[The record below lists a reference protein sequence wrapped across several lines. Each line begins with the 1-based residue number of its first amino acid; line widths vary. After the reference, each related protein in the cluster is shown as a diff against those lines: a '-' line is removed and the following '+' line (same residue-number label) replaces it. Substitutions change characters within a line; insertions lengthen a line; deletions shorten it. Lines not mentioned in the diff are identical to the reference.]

1 MLGYLQ
7 LINKGESM
15 NTSKSTIE
23 VYSNGYLEQ
32 LELIKEEIKRYTLL
46 YSEKTNSPR
55 VYSSEYDVCFVPEDE
70 KVLGFCRKTD
80 NGYLIGISEK
90 LAMGNVSWDYL
101 SGVVGHETAHMLVA
115 SNIGDTEAHGE
126 AFKEVCR
133 YLGIEEFSK
142 THAPKEVA
150 SSTNIMNRIKKLL
163 ALSESNNTYESQS
176 ALLKA
181 RKIMMEH
188 SISANSIDESK
199 KIYRVKLAEYGRYT
213 MDYTTISY
221 IVKQIT
227 SVYMLRSSLHGKK
240 VLYAHGT
247 LSECKIAEYLFDYLT
262 KELNTKYE
270 AFRDTLYDARG
281 AKKSFYLGVYDGM
294 QKRFENDTDVTI
306 SGNALMLSEQNKNS
320 YLAKQY
326 VYSDLRVKISIFN
339 AYAKNMNA
347 VENGRSVGKNLQ
359 IHHGIGN
366 TSQSSMR
373 YLG

>member
-1 MLGYLQ
+1 M
-7 LINKGESM
+7 ESM
-15 NTSKSTIE
+15 ETIE

-32 LELIKEEIKRYTLL
+32 LKLIKEEIKRYTML

-55 VYSSEYDVCFVPEDE
+55 VYSYEYDVCFVPEDQ
-70 KVLGFCRKTD
+70 KVLGFCRRVS
-80 NGYLIGISEK
+80 NGYLIGISEA
-90 LAMGNVSWDYL
+90 LTQENVSWDYL

-115 SNIGDTEAHGE
+115 RNIGDTDSHGE

-150 SSTNIMNRIKKLL
+150 STSNIMNKIKKLL
-163 ALSESNNTYESQS
+163 ALSESSNLNESQS

-181 RKIMMEH
+181 RKLMMEH
-188 SISANSIDESK
+188 NISTSSINESK
-199 KIYRVKLAEYGRYT
+199 KIYRVKLVEYGRYT

-281 AKKSFYLGVYDGM
+281 AKKSFYLGVYAEM
-294 QKRFENDTDVTI
+294 QKRFENDTDVTVA
-306 SGNALMLSEQNKNS
+306 GNALMLSEQNKNS
-320 YLAKQY
+320 HLAKQY
-326 VYSDLRVKISIFN
+326 VYNDLRVKTSTFN
-339 AYAKNMNA
+339 AYARNMNA
-347 VENGRSVGKNLQ
+347 VENGRSVGKGLQ

-366 TSQSSMR
+366 NNSFGMR